1 MLLWVLKS
9 MGRAGIYLL
18 PYLLPVEQLRK
29 SDYTKYKK
37 VRGEK
42 RKALTREKPQLTWND
57 RYTWID
63 KKK

>member
-1 MLLWVLKS
+1 MLCVLKS
-9 MGRAGIYLL
+9 MKRVGIYLL